1 MSKKGRTEIE
11 RKGGKKKTQEK
22 STQVQEVRKETKKK
36 KSRGATQCAS
46 YRSMNRNQ
54 THERKKKNSSQQQQN
69 KKRDTKKAPLSLY
82 KIKRKKKKNVLRI
95 R

>member
-36 KSRGATQCAS
+36 KSQGVLHNVQATVA
-46 YRSMNRNQ
+46 
-54 THERKKKNSSQQQQN
+54 
-69 KKRDTKKAPLSLY
+69 
-82 KIKRKKKKNVLRI
+82 
-95 R
+95 